1 MKSLLFMFLFLAN
14 FVLAQESITIDQLF
28 EKIKTDKNLV
38 ILDVRTEAEVADQHK
53 MIDGAINIPIQEL
66 QERFTELNKYKNKE
80 IIVICRTQNRS
91 SASSAFLNEKGFRT
105 KYITGGIVE
114 YYRKLSPQGSAK

>member
-38 ILDVRTEAEVADQHK
+38 ILDVRTEAEVADQLK